1 MTVKKPLRMWSREAF
16 SLLQQLFQMTVT
28 DSREC

>member
-1 MTVKKPLRMWSREAF
+1 MWSREAF